1 MSDERFQAAFVLK
14 HFSLLVALVVQLD
27 ADARVEKRQFAQTFR
42 ERVVVEGDVSEN
54 QRAGL
59 EAQCRALLIGIANG
73 GERSLRLPPPRLL
86 AMPLAVP
93 AGAQF
98 PRIRER
104 IGTRDS
110 HALQS
115 AGDFL
120 RT

>member
-1 MSDERFQAAFVLK
+1 MSDERFQAAFVLN

-73 GERSLRLPPPRLL
+73 GERSLRLAQPILL
-86 AMPLAVP
+86 SMHLAVAAADQIP
-93 AGAQF
+93 I
-98 PRIRER
+98 IRER
-104 IGTRDS
+104 IDDPDS
-110 HALQS
+110 PPTQS
-115 AGDFL
+115 ARD
-120 RT
+120 